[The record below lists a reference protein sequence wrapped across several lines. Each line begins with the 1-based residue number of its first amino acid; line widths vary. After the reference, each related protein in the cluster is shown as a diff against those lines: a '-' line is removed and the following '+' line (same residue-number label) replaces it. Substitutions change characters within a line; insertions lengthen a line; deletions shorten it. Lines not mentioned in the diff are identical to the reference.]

1 MVCACDRSW
10 MTKLV
15 SPSDV
20 GKAFA
25 FFGLFQA
32 VSPLVSTPI
41 ISVIYREAS
50 KVMPWYLHL
59 LRPILATQMRRP
71 S

>member
-1 MVCACDRSW
+1 MCACDRAW
-10 MTKLV
+10 LTKLV
-15 SPSDV
+15 APSDV

-32 VSPLVSTPI
+32 VTPLVSTPI

-50 KVMPWYLHL
+50 EVMPWCPHL
-59 LRPILATQMRRP
+59 LRPILATQMRTP